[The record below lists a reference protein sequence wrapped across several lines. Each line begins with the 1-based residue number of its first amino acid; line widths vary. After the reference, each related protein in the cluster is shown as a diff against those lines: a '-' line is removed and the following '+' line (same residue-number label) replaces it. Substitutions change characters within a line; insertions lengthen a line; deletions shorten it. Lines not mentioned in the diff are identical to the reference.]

1 MAHIL
6 ATLVGG
12 GPCDPADINLS
23 LSFAPYLYGADSG
36 ADRILAAG
44 LVPDRVFGDLDS
56 ISEQGR
62 IRLHDRL
69 VLTDEQVTTD
79 FDKALRSAGADLS
92 IAVGFTGGR
101 LDHALAVLNALV
113 LRANHPCLVLGEE
126 DVTFLCPPQ
135 LALDLP
141 AGTLVS
147 LFPMR
152 ALRLRSTGLQ
162 WPTNDLI
169 FRPDGRVGTSNA
181 VVGKVELTPSS
192 AGMLVILPRA
202 YLAQA
207 VAAVLSAPRWPDQGI
222 DIGLDLLNNSER

>member
-23 LSFAPYLYGADSG
+23 LSFAPYLVGADSG
-36 ADRILAAG
+36 ADMMLAAG

-56 ISEQGR
+56 ISQEGR
-62 IRLHDRL
+62 VRLHDRL

-79 FDKALRSAGADLS
+79 FDKALRGAGADLS

-101 LDHALAVLNALV
+101 LDHALAVINALV
-113 LRANHPCLVLGEE
+113 LRANHPCLVLGAE
-126 DVTFLCPPQ
+126 DVTFLCPPE
-135 LALDLP
+135 LRLDLP
-141 AGTLVS
+141 VGTLLS

-152 ALRLRSTGLQ
+152 ALTVSSTGLR
-162 WPTNDLI
+162 WPTDGLD

-181 VVGKVELTPSS
+181 VSGQVHLAPSS

-202 YLAQA
+202 HLAQA
-207 VAAVLSAPRWPDQGI
+207 VAAVMSAPRWPDQKI
-222 DIGLDLLNNSER
+222 DIGL